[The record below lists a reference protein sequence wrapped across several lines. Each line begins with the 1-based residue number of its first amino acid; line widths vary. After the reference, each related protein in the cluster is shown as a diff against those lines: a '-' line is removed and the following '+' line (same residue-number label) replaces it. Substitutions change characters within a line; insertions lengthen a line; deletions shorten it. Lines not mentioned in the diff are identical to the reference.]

1 MFKKTI
7 KFVGFNG
14 EAQEKDFYFH
24 LSNTE
29 LAMLSAGAD
38 DMKARIERIMKAND
52 NLAILQELREL
63 VKLACGIRSE
73 DGERFIKTPEAQ
85 SQLLDSPAFDA
96 LLFELFVGKNA
107 AEFFSKLVPES
118 QQNQI
123 KELIEQQAADPFKE
137 PEETDS
143 RPAYQKENRRPT
155 QAELQKM
162 NTTEMQEAFKWTEQS
177 GVSNA

>member
-7 KFVGFNG
+7 VFVDFNG
-14 EAQEKDFYFH
+14 KAQEKDFYFH

-52 NLAILQELREL
+52 NLAILHELREL

-107 AEFFSKLVPES
+107 AEFFSKLVPET

-137 PEETDS
+137 STETDP
-143 RPAYQKENRRPT
+143 RPAYQKENREPT
-155 QAELQKM
+155 PNELQKM
-162 NTTEMQEAFKWTEQS
+162 NTTELQEAFRWREQNS
-177 GVSNA
+177 K